1 MAAEVQKAL
10 GEPVA
15 LEVGTVGEFTIWV
28 GDQVVVEKTTQ
39 RFPEPDEVIRA
50 IRVARMA

>member
-1 MAAEVQKAL
+1 MTLEAGAA
-10 GEPVA
+10 
-15 LEVGTVGEFTIWV
+15 GEFTVWV

>member
-1 MAAEVQKAL
+1 MS
-10 GEPVA
+10 
-15 LEVGTVGEFTIWV
+15 LEIGTIGEFTVWV

-50 IRVARMA
+50 IRSARTA